1 MFALTYQTDFYI
13 WQFYVSKIG
22 PNDKGVMFFNL
33 LCFIIGLK
41 NAEVDQIHREDEDV
55 PEQDNIGVPNP
66 DIIVVPD
73 QDNIVVPNLDIIV
86 VPDQDNSVV
95 PYQANVV
102 LPNYC
107 EQENLDKQEKSEDK
121 KLQSKRFGQIQN
133 VQERLL

>member
-1 MFALTYQTDFYI
+1 
-13 WQFYVSKIG
+13 
-22 PNDKGVMFFNL
+22 MFFNL

-55 PEQDNIGVPNP
+55 PEQDNIGVPDR

-73 QDNIVVPNLDIIV
+73 HDNILVPNLDIIV

-107 EQENLDKQEKSEDK
+107 EQENLDGQEKSEDK
-121 KLQSKRFGQIQN
+121 NPQSKRFGQIQN

>member
-1 MFALTYQTDFYI
+1 MFALTYQADFYI

-55 PEQDNIGVPNP
+55 PEQDNIGVPDR

-73 QDNIVVPNLDIIV
+73 HDNILVPKLDIIV

-95 PYQANVV
+95 PDQANVV

-107 EQENLDKQEKSEDK
+107 EQENLDGQEKSEGK
-121 KLQSKRFGQIQN
+121 TPQSKRFGQIQN
-133 VQERLL
+133 VLQMLL